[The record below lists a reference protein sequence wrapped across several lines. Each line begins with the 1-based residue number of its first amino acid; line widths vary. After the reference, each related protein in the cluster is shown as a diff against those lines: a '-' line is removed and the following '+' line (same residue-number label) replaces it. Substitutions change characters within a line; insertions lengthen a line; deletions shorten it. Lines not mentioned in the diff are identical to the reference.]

1 MDVTLLII
9 IAVLGAII
17 AYFVWRVADQMPDI
31 AFRLSEIQRDTATVA
46 RKASESPPATVVQ
59 AAPAPVAVPVA
70 APEPVEAAATPAPSR
85 PMPARA
91 RSRGRA
97 VMLPNG
103 QKRIDYIRDRYYKD
117 GVSRSDI
124 RKEINQI
131 MADANIDDKIQYQI
145 VFAATK
151 DPADP
156 RDNPA
161 PRRRQ
166 GAAAAETGAEAEDA
180 DTDTDAAGDADT
192 SAAPESGDT
201 AESGDTPEA
210 SDTPE
215 TGDTRGNF

>member
-1 MDVTLLII
+1 MEEILLII
-9 IAVLGAII
+9 IAVLGVIV
-17 AYFVWRVADQMPDI
+17 AYFAWRVADQMPDI
-31 AFRLSEIQRDTATVA
+31 AFRLSEIQRDMATLA
-46 RKASESPPATVVQ
+46 RKASEPAPATVVQ
-59 AAPAPVAVPVA
+59 AAPAAVA
-70 APEPVEAAATPAPSR
+70 APEPAEAAAAAAPSR

-91 RSRGRA
+91 RGRGRA

-103 QKRIDYIRDRYYKD
+103 QKRIDYIRDRYYKE

-161 PRRRQ
+161 PRRR
-166 GAAAAETGAEAEDA
+166 GAGAAETGAEAEDA
-180 DTDTDAAGDADT
+180 ASDIAPAGELDT
-192 SAAPESGDT
+192 SATPESAT
-201 AESGDTPEA
+201 TPE
-210 SDTPE
+210 S
-215 TGDTRGNF
+215 GDTRGNF

>member
-1 MDVTLLII
+1 MEEILLII
-9 IAVLGAII
+9 IAVLGVIV
-17 AYFVWRVADQMPDI
+17 AYFAWRVADQMPDI
-31 AFRLSEIQRDTATVA
+31 AFRLSEIQRDMATVA
-46 RKASESPPATVVQ
+46 RKASEPAPAPVVQ
-59 AAPAPVAVPVA
+59 AAPARELAEPQTAAV
-70 APEPVEAAATPAPSR
+70 PAPSQ

-91 RSRGRA
+91 RGRGRA

-103 QKRIDYIRDRYYKD
+103 QKRIDYIRDRYYKE

-166 GAAAAETGAEAEDA
+166 GAAAAEAGTGAEDA
-180 DTDTDAAGDADT
+180 ATDTAPAGDADT
-192 SAAPESGDT
+192 GAAPESGDT
-201 AESGDTPEA
+201 
-210 SDTPE
+210 
-215 TGDTRGNF
+215 RGNF

>member
-1 MDVTLLII
+1 MEEILLTI
-9 IAVLGAII
+9 IAVLGVIVT
-17 AYFVWRVADQMPDI
+17 YFAWRVADQMPDI
-31 AFRLSEIQRDTATVA
+31 AFRLSEIQRDMATVA
-46 RKASESPPATVVQ
+46 RKASEPAPAPVVQ
-59 AAPAPVAVPVA
+59 AAPP
-70 APEPVEAAATPAPSR
+70 PEPLQAEAAAPAPSQ

-91 RSRGRA
+91 RGRGRA

-103 QKRIDYIRDRYYKD
+103 QKRIDYIRDRYYKE

-161 PRRRQ
+161 PRQRQ
-166 GAAAAETGAEAEDA
+166 GAAAAEAGTEAEGAAPDAAPAADA
-180 DTDTDAAGDADT
+180 DAAP
-192 SAAPESGDT
+192 APESGDT
-201 AESGDTPEA
+201 
-210 SDTPE
+210 
-215 TGDTRGNF
+215 RGNF

>member
-1 MDVTLLII
+1 MEEILLTI
-9 IAVLGAII
+9 IAVLGAIVT
-17 AYFVWRVADQMPDI
+17 YFAWRVADQMPDI
-31 AFRLSEIQRDTATVA
+31 AFRLSEIQRDMATVA
-46 RKASESPPATVVQ
+46 RKASEPAPAPVVQ
-59 AAPAPVAVPVA
+59 AAPP
-70 APEPVEAAATPAPSR
+70 PEPVQAETAAAPAPSQ

-91 RSRGRA
+91 RGRGRA

-103 QKRIDYIRDRYYKD
+103 QKRIDYIRDRYYKE

-161 PRRRQ
+161 PRQR
-166 GAAAAETGAEAEDA
+166 AAAAEAGTEAEGAAPDAAPTADA
-180 DTDTDAAGDADT
+180 DTPP
-192 SAAPESGDT
+192 APESGDT
-201 AESGDTPEA
+201 
-210 SDTPE
+210 
-215 TGDTRGNF
+215 RGNF